1 MTMTR
6 SRWALLLIVLVLAGG
21 GVYAYWQYKTAHPST
36 SDAYLTAHVVRIE
49 PQVGGQIAR
58 LPVRDHEHVTQGQ
71 ILLEIDDRPFRIAV
85 QQAQA
90 QLSLAK
96 QQKLA
101 ADAAVEVA
109 GAMVSQRQAEL
120 NDARHHYER
129 DTRLLARQDVSKAQA
144 DSDRDKLDAAQASL
158 KEGQAGYRQSQRDQD
173 AAVARIA
180 VAEAALDQAR
190 LNLSYTTITAPASGT
205 LGKISARPGDI
216 VQAGQQLFPLVED
229 QTFWVEANYK
239 EGDLERI
246 RPGQSARIM
255 MDMYPGRTFKGVVE
269 SLSPASGV
277 AFSLLPPENATGNW
291 VKVTQRFPVRIRV
304 VTRDDSTPLRIGS
317 SCSVTIDATQSAKPV
332 NLFGLQ
338 APTDWPDRQ
347 AVITRAE

>member
-1 MTMTR
+1 MSMTNY
-6 SRWALLLIVLVLAGG
+6 RWALLLIVLVLAGG
-21 GVYAYWQYKTAHPST
+21 GVYAYWKYKSAHPST

-58 LPVRDHEHVTQGQ
+58 LPIRDHQYVRQGQ
-71 ILLEIDDRPFRIAV
+71 VLLQIDDRPYRIAV

-90 QLSLAK
+90 ELSLAK

-129 DTRLLARQDVSKAQA
+129 DTRLIARQDVSKAQL
-144 DSDRDKLDAAQASL
+144 DSDHDKLDAAQAAL

-173 AAVARIA
+173 AAGARIT
-180 VAEAALDQAR
+180 VAQAALDRAR

-205 LGKISARPGDI
+205 LGNISARPGDI

-229 QTFWVEANYK
+229 QAFWVEANYK

-246 RPGQSARIM
+246 RPGQSASVE
-255 MDMYPGRTFKGVVE
+255 MDMYPGRTFRGVVE

-291 VKVTQRFPVRIRV
+291 VKVTQRFPVRIRIV
-304 VTRDDSTPLRIGS
+304 SRDDGTPLRIGS
-317 SCSVTIDATQSAKPV
+317 SCSVTVDTTRTAKSVNLSGRPAPPDGPDMQSASTGV
-332 NLFGLQ
+332 
-338 APTDWPDRQ
+338 
-347 AVITRAE
+347 E

>member
-1 MTMTR
+1 MTR
-6 SRWALLLIVLVLAGG
+6 SRWALLLILLVLAGG
-21 GVYAYWQYKTAHPST
+21 GLYAFWRYKIAYPGT

-49 PQVGGQIAR
+49 PQIGGQIAR
-58 LPVRDHEHVTQGQ
+58 LPVRDHQHVTQGQ
-71 ILLEIDDRPFRIAV
+71 LLLEIDDQPYQIAV
-85 QQAQA
+85 QKAQA
-90 QLSLAK
+90 QLSLAQ

-101 ADAAVEVA
+101 ADAAVEA
-109 GAMVSQRQAEL
+109 ARAMVSQHQAEL
-120 NDARHHYER
+120 DDARHHYER
-129 DTRLLARQDVSKAQA
+129 DNRLLARQAVSEAQT
-144 DSDRDKLDAAQASL
+144 DSDRDKLHAAQASL
-158 KEGQAGYRQSQRDQD
+158 KAGQAGYRQSQRDQD

-180 VAEAALDQAR
+180 VADAALDRAR
-190 LNLSYTTITAPASGT
+190 LNLSYTTIIAPASGT

-216 VQAGQQLFPLVED
+216 VQPGQQLFPLVED

-304 VTRDDSTPLRIGS
+304 VTRDDSAPLRIGS
-317 SCSVTIDATQSAKPV
+317 SCSVTIDTTQSAKPV
-332 NLFGLQ
+332 NLSGLQ
-338 APTDWPDRQ
+338 SSPDRPDRQ
-347 AVITRAE
+347 AAIMGAE

>member
-1 MTMTR
+1 MTK
-6 SRWALLLIVLVLAGG
+6 SRWALLLILLVLAGG
-21 GVYAYWQYKTAHPST
+21 GLYAFWEYKTVHPGT

-58 LPVRDHEHVTQGQ
+58 LPVRDHQNVTQGQ
-71 ILLEIDDRPFRIAV
+71 VLLEIDDRPFRIAV

-90 QLSLAK
+90 QLALAK
-96 QQKLA
+96 QQELA

-158 KEGQAGYRQSQRDQD
+158 KEGQAGYLQSQRDQD
-173 AAVARIA
+173 AAAARIA
-180 VAEAALDQAR
+180 VAEAALNQAR

-216 VQAGQQLFPLVED
+216 VQAGQQLFPLIEG
-229 QTFWVEANYK
+229 QNFWVEANYK
-239 EGDLERI
+239 EGELERI
-246 RPGQSARIM
+246 RPGQPATIK
-255 MDMYPGRTFKGVVE
+255 MDMYPGRTFQGIVE

-304 VTRDDSTPLRIGS
+304 VTRDDSMPLRIGS
-317 SCSVTIDATQSAKPV
+317 SCSVTIDTTQSAKPA
-332 NLFGLQ
+332 NLSVLQ
-338 APTDWPDRQ
+338 PPASG
-347 AVITRAE
+347 A